1 MSATIIFKS
10 AEDAKSAQQA
20 IDGLDLAGK
29 KIIVQQVQAA
39 PNPLVPQPATLNN
52 TLPNM
57 TLPGMPGMA
66 GMAGLPGM
74 GLVGMAGIPGMAG
87 LPGMAGMAGMPG
99 MPGMPGQLPGSLPIP
114 APAVSSKCV
123 LLVNMFDP
131 NGEDEKND
139 KYFFDDLR
147 EDVMDEVEKN
157 GKVLKCVVLR
167 ETAGHIKVKF
177 ETEQA
182 AAMCVSSLNQR
193 WFAGKQITASC
204 IEESE
209 MDDA

>member
-1 MSATIIFKS
+1 
-10 AEDAKSAQQA
+10 
-20 IDGLDLAGK
+20 
-29 KIIVQQVQAA
+29 
-39 PNPLVPQPATLNN
+39 
-52 TLPNM
+52 
-57 TLPGMPGMA
+57 
-66 GMAGLPGM
+66 
-74 GLVGMAGIPGMAG
+74 
-87 LPGMAGMAGMPG
+87 
-99 MPGMPGQLPGSLPIP
+99 
-114 APAVSSKCV
+114 
-123 LLVNMFDP
+123 MFDP